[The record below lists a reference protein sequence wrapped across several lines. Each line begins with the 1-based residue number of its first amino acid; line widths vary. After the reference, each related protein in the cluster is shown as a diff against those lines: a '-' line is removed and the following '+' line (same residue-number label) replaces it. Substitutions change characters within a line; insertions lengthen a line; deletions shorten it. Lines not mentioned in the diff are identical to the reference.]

1 MALREQALHAALAA
15 ESQPQKQSQR
25 VTGGAVYQLQLGNE
39 HSQQQQQHH
48 YQHHQHQQHHQQH
61 QQHQQLHNLHNF
73 QHQQQQQQ
81 QNAFNFQ
88 GFDVQP
94 SPFDPLFQTAGSVFG
109 QNPDLPMED
118 AGLSFL
124 S

>member
-25 VTGGAVYQLQLGNE
+25 ATGGAVYQLQLGNE
-39 HSQQQQQHH
+39 HSQQQHH
-48 YQHHQHQQHHQQH
+48 YQHHQQH
-61 QQHQQLHNLHNF
+61 QQHQQHHQLHNL

-88 GFDVQP
+88 GFDGQP

-109 QNPDLPMED
+109 QIPDLPMAD